1 MSKINEIVVL
11 GASFC
16 EPCKMVKRLATMYKE
31 KVNLDVELVFHEID
45 KGTISKADAEAL
57 AGRSISSVPVILI
70 DGKEIQG
77 GTSAFQNLMREEFK
91 AAQ

>member
-16 EPCKMVKRLATMYKE
+16 EPCKLVKRLATKYKE
-31 KVNLDVELVFHEID
+31 EVNTDVELVFHEID
-45 KGTISKADAEAL
+45 KGTISKVDAEAL

-70 DGKEIQG
+70 DGKEVQG
-77 GTSAFQNLMREEFK
+77 GANAFQNLMREEFK
-91 AAQ
+91 AAE